1 MADFRPN
8 RRRAAV
14 LISGSGTN
22 LQSFIDKTQT
32 GDLALDLCVVLSNN
46 SGAAGLTRANNAQ
59 IPTGCISHNN
69 YPDRQSFDAAL
80 VEVLNPYLPDF
91 IILAGFMRVLTP
103 IFIAKFEGRIVN
115 IHPSLLPNYPGL
127 NTHQRA
133 IDAGEKWAGSTV
145 HFATEELD
153 AGPMIIQGRVPIKP
167 EDTAKR
173 LAARV
178 LKIEHQIYPEAL
190 SLLSMERLK
199 YEDGAAY
206 LDGKLLLKPIQYS

>member
-1 MADFRPN
+1 MTNFRPN

-22 LQSFIDKTQT
+22 LQSFIDKIQT

-46 SGAAGLTRANNAQ
+46 SGAAGLSRANNAQ
-59 IPTGCISHNN
+59 IPTVCISHNN

-80 VEVLNPYLPDF
+80 VEALDPYLPDF

-103 IFIAKFEGRIVN
+103 IFIAKFEGRILN
-115 IHPSLLPNYPGL
+115 IHPSLLPDYPGL

-153 AGPMIIQGRVPIKP
+153 AGPMIIQGRVPIKR
-167 EDTAKR
+167 EDTAEQ

-199 YEDGAAY
+199 YEGGAAY

>member
-1 MADFRPN
+1 MKQLLFSLKEGSVSYHKKEILKELDINIHRKDFIALVGKN
-8 RRRAAV
+8 GAGKSTV
-14 LISGSGTN
+14 MNVISG
-22 LQSFIDKTQT
+22 QHD
-32 GDLALDLCVVLSNN
+32 
-46 SGAAGLTRANNAQ
+46 
-59 IPTGCISHNN
+59 
-69 YPDRQSFDAAL
+69 
-80 VEVLNPYLPDF
+80 
-91 IILAGFMRVLTP
+91 
-103 IFIAKFEGRIVN
+103 
-115 IHPSLLPNYPGL
+115 
-127 NTHQRA
+127 